1 VRLALG
7 VSFLLFAGDALA
19 WGLQT
24 HLFLAQHAS
33 LEPLV
38 LAGACLP
45 DLSLIGRVLGTPAFG
60 RAHQW
65 ATLRRLAACPRSEAD
80 RALALGYAT
89 HLVCD
94 VVAHNRFV
102 PEYEAR
108 IARLPHAVHALAEWG
123 MDHHVRGRLLFDP
136 HEVLVS
142 QEEAIVQFVAHGFRC
157 APALARR
164 AVELLARADGFLRAS
179 PAPAICRGALRL
191 VVERSEA
198 RLEGYLD
205 DALLQMRALP
215 AALDGRLVDWLD
227 LDPEGRAANQGAKRR
242 TDEHIARVMQAEHHP

>member
-157 APALARR
+157 APALRAGRSSSSRERTGFCAPRPRR
-164 AVELLARADGFLRAS
+164 LSAA
-179 PAPAICRGALRL
+179 APC
-191 VVERSEA
+191 VWSWSEA
-198 RLEGYLD
+198 RRVS
-205 DALLQMRALP
+205 RATWMTRCCRCARCRRRST
-215 AALDGRLVDWLD
+215 AAWSTGW
-227 LDPEGRAANQGAKRR
+227 
-242 TDEHIARVMQAEHHP
+242 T